1 MPPQPKTNAS
11 RFMSVF
17 YIISGDL
24 GMTFVFSSFILLNMT
39 QAERRIFLIEY
50 LLAEHPEWRKR
61 PLPQTEAE
69 QKYLLRS
76 LVNVRESLPVSQEFL
91 RIQDEYLIEEN
102 KARGITD
109 IESLKPIE
117 NELYLWRGD
126 ITTLKVGA
134 IVNAANS
141 GMTGCWQPCH
151 ACIDN
156 CIHTFAGIQLRA
168 VCADIMEKQGHEE
181 PTGQAKITRAFN
193 LPCDYVIHTVGPIVG
208 NHLTEEDCQLLAS
221 CYKSC
226 LNAAKENKIDSIAFC
241 CISTGVFHFPQE
253 KAARIAVDTVRKWKA
268 ENESDIKVIFNVF
281 GEKDEKIYR
290 EIYGT
295 GSFGQ
300 K

>member
-1 MPPQPKTNAS
+1 
-11 RFMSVF
+11 
-17 YIISGDL
+17 
-24 GMTFVFSSFILLNMT
+24 MTFVFSSFILLNMT

-76 LVNVRESLPVSQEFL
+76 LVNVRESLPVSPEFL

-290 EIYGT
+290 EIF
-295 GSFGQ
+295 S
-300 K
+300 